1 MKTAIVI
8 GSFDTFHNGHR
19 DLLTYGLGIFDKLVV
34 EISDDPKKKYWF
46 TGEERREMLLLAM
59 ADHAHRLEVHYN
71 QNGLKDLGEICR
83 AHDAYHI
90 LRGIKAGRTLDEEL
104 RLQNVY
110 RFIMEETCGFA
121 PEFVY
126 KLTSDADFRGS
137 SIVKIY
143 ADQRE
148 ILGKLVPEVLVESIY
163 ARGKEVNARES

>member
-8 GSFDTFHNGHR
+8 GSFDTFHNGHK
-19 DLLTYGLGIFDKLVV
+19 DLLTYGLGIFDRLVV

-46 TGEERREMLLLAM
+46 TGEERRKMLLLAM
-59 ADHAHRLEVHYN
+59 SDHAHRLEVHYN
-71 QNGLKDLGEICR
+71 QNNLKDLGDICR
-83 AHDAYHI
+83 TYDAYHI

-110 RFIMEETCGFA
+110 RFIIEETCGFV

-143 ADQRE
+143 ADRRD
-148 ILGKLVPEVLVESIY
+148 ILQKLVPEVLVEPII
-163 ARGKEVNARES
+163 ARGREIHAHES